1 MTDTDAPE
9 FTPEKLRAVMR
20 GCLTVVKPGETLIMR
35 PDWNATPN
43 QVRELQEWLD
53 RWHFDGDLPFRV
65 IALPGEIAVTQPGTV
80 PVKGDRVVIEWP
92 GMPPGILPGGNL
104 PGHLVAVRDAETGDM
119 MLVERLTVTVDA
131 QAAMITARATVLA
144 NEDGSPLHLGEDV
157 VLDESGGNLRT
168 VDMEFDVADMHVVQA
183 AQ

>member
-80 PVKGDRVVIEWP
+80 PVKGDRVVIE
-92 GMPPGILPGGNL
+92 L
-104 PGHLVAVRDAETGDM
+104 RDASRHTAGRQPAGAPGRGPRCRNGRHDAR
-119 MLVERLTVTVDA
+119 ERLTVTVDA